1 MTRPLTV
8 LIVGGYGTF
17 GGRLAR
23 LLADCDGL
31 TLLIAGRSL
40 ERAQEFCLRE
50 ANARAGDG
58 LRGARLAAVHFDRDR
73 LVERELR
80 SLAPDIVVDASGPFQ
95 AYGGYRL
102 VEACIACGIHYL
114 DLADSTDFVC
124 GIERFDERARAR
136 GVFVLS
142 GVSSFPV
149 LTAAVVRLLSADMT
163 RVDEISGGIAPSP
176 FANVGLNVIRAI
188 AGYAGKPV
196 LLRDRGGERVGYSL
210 TETRR
215 YTIAAPGRLPVR
227 SIEFSLVDV
236 PDLRVLPMLWPQ
248 CRSVWMGAGPVP
260 AIWHRVLR
268 GLAWL
273 VRLRVLPSLSFL
285 APLMYRAINAFAWG
299 EHRGGMFVRIVGSAL
314 EQEAHD
320 STAMRTPASDS
331 LGEGSVDAG
340 SLEAR
345 PVASATVIERSWHL
359 VAELDAGPF
368 IPSMAAEAIVRRCLA
383 DRAPAPGA
391 RAATRELEVADYEP
405 LLARRA
411 IHFGIRDDTLD
422 SSPDVALY
430 RRVLGGA
437 WDRLPPTLRA
447 MHSVKTSLLARGR
460 ADVTRGR
467 GWLASL
473 VASLIGFPRA
483 GADVPVEVRFDV
495 ARAFGADPAST
506 AARVRDLATDARIVP
521 RETWRRSF
529 AGRTFSS
536 EQFAGHGRFD
546 RLVCERF
553 GPLTL
558 ALALVVEPAAES
570 LAPTGTDA
578 GPRGNAASNP
588 PLTRLRLI
596 VRGWTFLGVPLP
608 RALAPQCDA
617 HESEHDGRFHFD
629 VALRH
634 RWTGLIVHY
643 RGWLV
648 PA

>member
-1 MTRPLTV
+1 MTSPLTV

-23 LLADCDGL
+23 LLADCNGL

-40 ERAQEFCLRE
+40 ERAQEFCSQE
-50 ANARAGDG
+50 ANARSCDG
-58 LRGARLAAVHFDRDR
+58 AQGARLTGVRFDRDG
-73 LVERELR
+73 LVERDLQT
-80 SLAPDIVVDASGPFQ
+80 LAPDIVVDASGPFQ
-95 AYGGYRL
+95 AYGDYRL

-114 DLADSTDFVC
+114 DLADCTDFVC
-124 GIERFDERARAR
+124 GIERFDERARAS

-149 LTAAVVRLLSADMT
+149 LTAAVVRQLSADMM

-188 AGYAGKPV
+188 AGYAGKAV
-196 LLRDRGGERVGYSL
+196 RLRDGGRERVGYSL

-215 YTIAAPGRLPVR
+215 YTIAAPGRLPVH

-236 PDLRVLPMLWPQ
+236 PDLRVLAELWPECQ
-248 CRSVWMGAGPVP
+248 SVWMGAGPIP

-273 VRLRVLPSLSFL
+273 VRLRLLPSLSFL
-285 APLMYRAINAFAWG
+285 AAPMYRAINAFAWG
-299 EHRGGMFVRIVGSAL
+299 EHRGGMFVRVVGL
-314 EQEAHD
+314 
-320 STAMRTPASDS
+320 
-331 LGEGSVDAG
+331 SVSG
-340 SLEAR
+340 TR
-345 PVASATVIERSWHL
+345 VVRSWHL

-368 IPSMAAEAIVRRCLA
+368 IPSMAAEAIVRKCLA
-383 DRAPAPGA
+383 GTVPAVGA
-391 RAATRELEVADYEP
+391 RAATRELEISDYEP

-411 IHFGIRDDTLD
+411 IHFGIREDTLD
-422 SSPDVALY
+422 ASSDMPLY
-430 RRVLGGA
+430 RRVLGSA

-447 MHSVKTSLLARGR
+447 MHSVKTSLVARGR

-473 VASLIGFPRA
+473 VASLVGFPRA
-483 GADVPVEVRFDV
+483 GTDVPVEVRFDI
-495 ARAFGADPAST
+495 GPSPDGDS
-506 AARVRDLATDARIVP
+506 

-529 AGRTFSS
+529 AGRAFSS
-536 EQFAGHGRFD
+536 EQFAGVGRFD

-558 ALALVVEPAAES
+558 ALALVIEDEGS
-570 LAPTGTDA
+570 
-578 GPRGNAASNP
+578 
-588 PLTRLRLI
+588 RLRLI
-596 VRGWTFLGVPLP
+596 VRGWTFLGIPLP
-608 RALAPQCDA
+608 RVLAPQCDA
-617 HESEHDGRFHFD
+617 FESEHNGRFHFN

-643 RGWLV
+643 RGWLI